1 MTNYILDGHD
11 VSKLFDTSVTPIS
24 FSENPRKLIP
34 KNGSIIYSVWDDNEQ
49 FIYIGIS
56 GLQKSLEKRN
66 PLSRMISH
74 ASGVRSGD
82 QFCVYIH
89 DFFVIPNLL
98 KEKDYKPERGSL
110 DKLTKQYIHANLSYR
125 FISFNSKDSD
135 TIVRRLENEI
145 KSGSLGLKP
154 FLNGT
159 PTPQNWQPKPNL

>member
-11 VSKLFDTSVTPIS
+11 VSKLFDTSITPIS
-24 FSENPRKLIP
+24 FSDDPRKHIP
-34 KNGSIIYSVWDDNEQ
+34 KNGSIIYSVWDINEQ

-89 DFFVIPNLL
+89 DFFVIPNLM
-98 KEKDYKPERGSL
+98 KEKDYKPERGYL
-110 DKLTKQYIHANLSYR
+110 DKLTKTYIHANLSYR
-125 FISFNSKDSD
+125 FIGFEGDDSD
-135 TIVRRLENEI
+135 MIVRRLENQI
-145 KSGSLGLKP
+145 KSGVLGLTP
-154 FLNGT
+154 ILNGT
-159 PTPQNWQPKPNL
+159 PTP

>member
-11 VSKLFDTSVTPIS
+11 VSNLFDTSVTPIS
-24 FSENPRKLIP
+24 FSEDPRKLIP

-89 DFFVIPNLL
+89 DFFVIPNLM
-98 KEKDYKPERGSL
+98 KQKNYKPERGSL
-110 DKLTKQYIHANLSYR
+110 DKLTKQYIHENLFYR
-125 FISFNSKDSD
+125 FISFNSNDSD

-145 KSGSLGLKP
+145 KSGALGLKP
-154 FLNGT
+154 LLNGT
-159 PTPQNWQPKPNL
+159 HTPQN

>member
-24 FSENPRKLIP
+24 FSDDPRKLIP
-34 KNGSIIYSVWDDNEQ
+34 KNGSIIYSVWDINEQ

-110 DKLTKQYIHANLSYR
+110 DKLTKQYIHENLSYR
-125 FISFNSKDSD
+125 FISFNSDDSD
-135 TIVRRLENEI
+135 AIVRRLENEI
-145 KSGSLGLKP
+145 KSGALGLKP
-154 FLNGT
+154 ILNGT
-159 PTPQNWQPKPNL
+159 PTPSKLTTNT

>member
-1 MTNYILDGHD
+1 MTNNTNYILDGYD
-11 VSKLFDTSVTPIS
+11 LSKLFDNSIKPIS
-24 FSENPRKLIP
+24 FAEDPRKQISN
-34 KNGSIIYSVWDDNEQ
+34 KGSIIYSVWNKEED

-89 DFFVIPNLL
+89 DFFVIPNLI

-110 DKLTKQYIHANLSYR
+110 DKLTKQYIHENLSYR
-125 FISFNSKDSD
+125 FVSFNSDDSD
-135 TIVRRLENEI
+135 TIVRRLENKI
-145 KSGSLGLKP
+145 KSGALGLKP

-159 PTPQNWQPKPNL
+159 PTPQN